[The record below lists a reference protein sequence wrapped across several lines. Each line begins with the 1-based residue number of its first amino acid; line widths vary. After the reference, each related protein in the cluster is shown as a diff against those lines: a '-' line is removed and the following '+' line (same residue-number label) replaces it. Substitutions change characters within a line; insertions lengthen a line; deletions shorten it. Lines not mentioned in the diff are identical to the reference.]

1 MAKDIKKIKIE
12 DIQKTLNES
21 RKKLQ
26 EFRFAVSG
34 SGSKN
39 SMEGRDLKKGIAQ
52 LLTELKARQISE
64 NK

>member
-1 MAKDIKKIKIE
+1 MTKDLKKMKAE
-12 DIQKTLNES
+12 ELTKELQAT

-34 SGSKN
+34 AGSKN
-39 SMEGRDLKKGIAQ
+39 SKEGRDLKKTVAR
-52 LLTELKARQISE
+52 LLTEIKARQNTE

>member
-1 MAKDIKKIKIE
+1 MAKDIKTIKTE
-12 DIQKTLNES
+12 DIEKSLQGA

-39 SMEGRDLKKGIAQ
+39 SKEGRELKKVIAQ
-52 LLTELKARQISE
+52 YLTELKARQNAE

>member
-1 MAKDIKKIKIE
+1 MSIE
-12 DIQKTLNES
+12 DIQKGLNES

-34 SGSKN
+34 AGSKN
-39 SMEGRDLKKGIAQ
+39 SMEARDLKRGIAR
-52 LLTELKARQISE
+52 LLTELKARQTTE

>member
-1 MAKDIKKIKIE
+1 MAKDIKKMKIE

-39 SMEGRDLKKGIAQ
+39 SMEGRDLKRDVAR
-52 LLTELKARQISE
+52 LLTELKARQTTE